1 MDNKFG
7 IRTLSPRCPNVEPI
21 HRVCQRSV
29 QGFQVTS
36 SPSNVVHWFWSNLFW
51 IKERKKRCIEYVQ
64 FINKNL
70 WMNRS
75 NLIELIDHHRSV
87 PIVVIIIII
96 HYREHDDEWR
106 IQKVKVSIINM
117 ASRLSWCLCMRLVVV
132 VVNGSIRF
140 EQLELINIIRENKGA
155 KHMLHQN
162 GKIAIDWNEL
172 R

>member
-36 SPSNVVHWFWSNLFW
+36 SLSNAVHWFWSNLFW

-87 PIVVIIIII
+87 PIDIIII

-117 ASRLSWCLCMRLVVV
+117 ASRLSWCLCMCLVVVVV

-140 EQLELINIIRENKGA
+140 EQLELINIVRENKGA